1 MVTANRK
8 RHSRMELRASI
19 ERKRSLWLSAQ
30 EGCIE
35 AQIQLG
41 AEWLGQE
48 GQGDEI
54 DDIDL
59 GLKLAGIGG
68 CDHASVT
75 DGL

>member
-1 MVTANRK
+1 
-8 RHSRMELRASI
+8 MELRASI

-41 AEWLGQE
+41 VEWLGQE

-59 GLKLAGIGG
+59 GLKCAGIRG
-68 CDHASVT
+68 CDHASVN